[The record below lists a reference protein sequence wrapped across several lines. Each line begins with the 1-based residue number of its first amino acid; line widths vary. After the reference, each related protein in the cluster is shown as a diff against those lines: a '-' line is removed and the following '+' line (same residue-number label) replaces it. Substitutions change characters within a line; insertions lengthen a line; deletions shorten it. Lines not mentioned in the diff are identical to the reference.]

1 MTPKE
6 KAIEIYE
13 SIYYK
18 MPKVLKDVY
27 IDTSTKTISMLF
39 VNNILDLYFLH
50 DTETRDFYKE
60 VKQEIKKL

>member
-1 MTPKE
+1 MTAKE

-39 VNNILDLYFLH
+39 VNNILDLYWSH
-50 DTETRDFYKE
+50 DTQTRDFYKE
-60 VKQEIKKL
+60 VKEEIKKI

>member
-27 IDTSTKTISMLF
+27 IDTSTKKISMLF
-39 VNNILDLYFLH
+39 VSNILDLYFLH
-50 DTETRDFYKE
+50 DTETKDFYKE

>member
-6 KAIEIYE
+6 KAVEIYE

-27 IDTSTKTISMLF
+27 IDTSTKKISMLF
-39 VNNILDLYFLH
+39 VNNILDLYWLH
-50 DTETRDFYKE
+50 DTETRDFYKD
-60 VKQEIKKL
+60 VKNEIKKL

>member
-27 IDTSTKTISMLF
+27 IDTSTKKISMLF
-39 VNNILDLYFLH
+39 VSNILDLYFLH

>member
-27 IDTSTKTISMLF
+27 IDTSTKKISMLF
-39 VNNILDLYFLH
+39 VSNILDLYFLH
-50 DTETRDFYKE
+50 DTETRYFYKE

>member
-18 MPKVLKDVY
+18 MPKVLKDIY
-27 IDTSTKTISMLF
+27 IETSTKSISMLF
-39 VNNILDLYFLH
+39 VNNILDLYWSH

-60 VKQEIKKL
+60 VKKEINKI

>member
-27 IDTSTKTISMLF
+27 IDTSTRTISMLF

>member
-27 IDTSTKTISMLF
+27 IDTSCKSISMLF
-39 VNNILDLYFLH
+39 VDNILNLYWHH
-50 DTETRDFYKE
+50 DIETRDFYKE
-60 VKQEIKKL
+60 VKEEIKNI